1 MYRKIYHKKIAVL
14 SPTGHPRTT
23 RASRDNIE
31 ETKPSPLAPPRL
43 ALRIVVSREDTSSRR
58 FLLGEAIKE
67 DFNAKYAIEKEGALL
82 DGRTTKVYSA
92 NAFGKSRN
100 ILNIHKAS

>member
-23 RASRDNIE
+23 ATYNIQ

-58 FLLGEAIKE
+58 FLLWEAIKE